1 MDAYAPCAKN
11 GEFCGFVP
19 VRIKRAFLDI
29 LGKNKKGG
37 PCMLGSKQKMIEK
50 EDAVYLEKAL
60 AAWKDAQNYFD
71 NVSDPDLIEFAIYE
85 MKAAQHRYE
94 YMIKCAKRGE
104 IRSWQEHPILMQSI
118 PLSDPMMEET
128 KRLDRLA
135 IRHMMQQKQRLSEKP
150 ADIIGQK

>member
-1 MDAYAPCAKN
+1 
-11 GEFCGFVP
+11 
-19 VRIKRAFLDI
+19 
-29 LGKNKKGG
+29 
-37 PCMLGSKQKMIEK
+37 MLGSKQKMIEK
-50 EDAVYLEKAL
+50 EDAAYLEKAL

-94 YMIKCAKRGE
+94 YMIKCAKRGA
-104 IRSWQEHPILMQSI
+104 IRSWQEHPILMPTI

-135 IRHMMQQKQRLSEKP
+135 IRHMMQQKQRLSEEP

>member
-1 MDAYAPCAKN
+1 
-11 GEFCGFVP
+11 
-19 VRIKRAFLDI
+19 
-29 LGKNKKGG
+29 
-37 PCMLGSKQKMIEK
+37 MLGSKQKMIEK
-50 EDAVYLEKAL
+50 EDAASLEKAL

-104 IRSWQEHPILMQSI
+104 IRSWQEHPILMQTI

-135 IRHMMQQKQRLSEKP
+135 IRHMMQQKQRLSEEP

>member
-1 MDAYAPCAKN
+1 
-11 GEFCGFVP
+11 
-19 VRIKRAFLDI
+19 
-29 LGKNKKGG
+29 
-37 PCMLGSKQKMIEK
+37 MLGSKQKMAER
-50 EDAVYLEKAL
+50 EDAAYLEKAL

-104 IRSWQEHPILMQSI
+104 LRSWQEHPILMQSVS
-118 PLSDPMMEET
+118 LSDPMKEET
-128 KRLDRLA
+128 KKLDKLA
-135 IRHMMQQKQRLSEKP
+135 IRRMMQQKQGLLEGS